1 MSQSIVDD
9 IDITL
14 GNNAKLKVIGVGG
27 GGGNAVQNMI
37 TSGLQGVQFS
47 CANTDMQALSR
58 NNAPVKIQ
66 LGEKLTKVGIKKFWK
81 RHTGSMPYVAFDTK
95 KKLEED
101 IAAAGFTVLERE
113 NLYPAP
119 PNLFVAARKS

>member
-37 TSGLQGVQFS
+37 SSGLQGVQFI

-66 LGEKLTKVGIKKFWK
+66 LGEKTHQGPGG
-81 RHTGSMPYVAFDTK
+81 RCQSRYGP
-95 KKLEED
+95 
-101 IAAAGFTVLERE
+101 
-113 NLYPAP
+113 
-119 PNLFVAARKS
+119 

>member
-37 TSGLQGVQFS
+37 TSGLQGVQFI

-58 NNAPVKIQ
+58 NNAGQDP
-66 LGEKLTKVGIKKFWK
+66 
-81 RHTGSMPYVAFDTK
+81 
-95 KKLEED
+95 
-101 IAAAGFTVLERE
+101 AG
-113 NLYPAP
+113 
-119 PNLFVAARKS
+119 RKAHQGPGGRCQPRRGP

>member
-37 TSGLQGVQFS
+37 TSGLQGVQFI

-66 LGEKLTKVGIKKFWK
+66 LGEKLTKGLGAGANPAVGREAALESVNAIREGWYGDGGRTCRGPDRQGDGRPDRGC
-81 RHTGSMPYVAFDTK
+81 RHQT
-95 KKLEED
+95 L
-101 IAAAGFTVLERE
+101 
-113 NLYPAP
+113 
-119 PNLFVAARKS
+119 LF

>member
-37 TSGLQGVQFS
+37 TSGLQGVQF
-47 CANTDMQALSR
+47 
-58 NNAPVKIQ
+58 I
-66 LGEKLTKVGIKKFWK
+66 
-81 RHTGSMPYVAFDTK
+81 
-95 KKLEED
+95 
-101 IAAAGFTVLERE
+101 
-113 NLYPAP
+113 
-119 PNLFVAARKS
+119 

>member
-37 TSGLQGVQFS
+37 TSGLQGVQFI

-66 LGEKLTKVGIKKFWK
+66 LGEKLTKGLEPGPIPTWAAMRRRKASA
-81 RHTGSMPYVAFDTK
+81 RSRTPSAMPTW
-95 KKLEED
+95 
-101 IAAAGFTVLERE
+101 
-113 NLYPAP
+113 
-119 PNLFVAARKS
+119 SS

>member
-37 TSGLQGVQFS
+37 TSGLQGVQFI
-47 CANTDMQALSR
+47 CANTDMQALSATMPR
-58 NNAPVKIQ
+58 SRSSWAKSSPRAWGPVP
-66 LGEKLTKVGIKKFWK
+66 TPPWAVRPPWK
-81 RHTGSMPYVAFDTK
+81 ASMPSGKPSAMPTW
-95 KKLEED
+95 
-101 IAAAGFTVLERE
+101 
-113 NLYPAP
+113 
-119 PNLFVAARKS
+119 SS